1 MILVVCALP
10 AELRSFTNPPGV
22 EIFACGVGPVEAAL
36 RTARK
41 LATASYDL
49 VVSAGIG
56 GAFPGRSRVGDAV
69 LVTSETYADF
79 GLEGGGELAVP
90 PGTLVDI
97 AHADA
102 GLLVRLGEDP
112 ALPCGTGITVSA
124 VTATAAT
131 GERLAARYGA
141 AVESMEGF
149 AVLRAATL
157 AGTPALEVRGISN
170 YVGERA
176 RSAWDFEA
184 GEIATAAALT
194 RMLDRL
200 RG

>member
-10 AELRSFTNPPGV
+10 AELRSFTKPAHV

-41 LATASYDL
+41 LAMTPYDL
-49 VVSAGIG
+49 VVNAGIG
-56 GAFPGRSRVGDAV
+56 GAFPGRARVGDAV

-90 PGTLVDI
+90 PGTLVDV

-102 GLLVRLGEDP
+102 TLLARLGDEP
-112 ALPCGTGITVSA
+112 ALPRGTAITVSA

-149 AVLRAATL
+149 AVMRAATL
-157 AGTPALEVRGISN
+157 AGVAALEVRGISN

-184 GEIATAAALT
+184 GTRATAVALT
-194 RMLDRL
+194 RLLARL
-200 RG
+200 AT